1 MTLVR
6 EKNPK
11 FDDLR
16 RYIAENYIDESP
28 DHVIKRKSAS
38 SIGFYGRESPPP
50 EESADILINEAL
62 TGDYEYSSHI
72 CCESVRPSSA
82 AKEGLNWEAYFG
94 QTEPTFSEY
103 LMHLLI
109 EKDAK
114 NSEVYKRAAVSKALF
129 SKIISDKDYQPKK
142 TTVIQLAIGLKL
154 DLNQTQKLLDTAGYS
169 LTRSSKADLVVKYY
183 IEQKQYDIMLINEA
197 LFDCGLPLLTTG
209 LKA

>member
-1 MTLVR
+1 MTLLR

-28 DHVIKRKSAS
+28 DHVFKRKAAS
-38 SIGFYGRESPPP
+38 SISFYGRESTPS
-50 EESADILINEAL
+50 EESADLAIDESS
-62 TGDYEYSSHI
+62 TGDYEYSSHS
-72 CCESVRPSSA
+72 CCESVSPSSA
-82 AKEGLNWEAYFG
+82 AEEDLDWEAYLRR
-94 QTEPTFSEY
+94 TEPTFSEY

-129 SKIISDKDYQPKK
+129 SKIISDRDYQPKK
-142 TTVIQLAIGLKL
+142 TTAIQLAIGLEL

-183 IEQKQYDIMLINEA
+183 IEQGQYDVMLINEA

>member
-1 MTLVR
+1 MAQTC

-11 FDDLR
+11 FEDLR
-16 RYIAENYIDESP
+16 RYIEENYIDESP
-28 DHVIKRKSAS
+28 DYDYRRKSSS
-38 SIGFYGRESPPP
+38 SISFHGRKLLPP
-50 EESADILINEAL
+50 EERVDLAIDESS
-62 TGDYEYSSHI
+62 TGDYEYSSPI
-72 CCESVRPSSA
+72 CYESVRPSDA
-82 AKEGLNWEAYFG
+82 VKEDFDWEKYLG
-94 QTEPTFSEY
+94 QTEPTFSEH

-109 EKDAK
+109 EKDVK
-114 NSEVYKRAAVSKALF
+114 NSEVYKRAEVSKALF
-129 SKIISDKDYQPKK
+129 SKIISDREYQPKK
-142 TTVIQLAIGLKL
+142 TTAIQLAIGLEL

>member
-1 MTLVR
+1 MTLLR
-6 EKNPK
+6 EMNLK

-16 RYIAENYIDESP
+16 RYIAENYIDDSP
-28 DHVIKRKSAS
+28 DHVFKRKYAS
-38 SIGFYGRESPPP
+38 SISCYESESLPP
-50 EESADILINEAL
+50 EEDYDLAVDELS
-62 TGDYEYSSHI
+62 TGGHEGFSHI
-72 CCESVRPSSA
+72 CCESVRPSNKD
-82 AKEGLNWEAYFG
+82 KEDFDWERYFE

-109 EKDAK
+109 EKDVK
-114 NSEVYKRAAVSKALF
+114 NSEVYKRAEVSKALF
-129 SKIISDKDYQPKK
+129 SKIISDKEYQPKK
-142 TTVIQLAIGLKL
+142 TTALQLAIGLEL

-183 IEQKQYDIMLINEA
+183 IEQGQYDVMLINEA